1 MTRKELE
8 KELMVLG
15 ESNLRFTI
23 ADIWNQYANEQFEK
37 HPWTC
42 ELECVR
48 ENTEYTWITYND
60 NVWYILS
67 DINEYNPIDDFFSWA
82 NGEINSYDKLTS
94 PYSPVQFDELAEWIL
109 NNPQVLTE
117 NGLKIEDKKII
128 MM

>member
-1 MTRKELE
+1 MTTKELE
-8 KELMVLG
+8 KELMTLG
-15 ESNLRFTI
+15 ESNLRFII
-23 ADIWNQYANEQFEK
+23 ADIWNQYAKEQFEK
-37 HPWTC
+37 HPLTC

-67 DINEYNPIDDFFSWA
+67 NINEYNPIDDFFSWT

-109 NNPQVLTE
+109 NNPQVLAE
-117 NGLKIEDKKII
+117 NGLKIEDKRII